1 MTEEKVHGC
10 VKLGIQADY
19 QDHPH
24 IPQHSDQVYQEEES
38 EEDQLDLFRVSQSH
52 EDEVR
57 HMSDIPSAHS
67 VQMLQT
73 VEISKLIV
81 RKNVFK

>member
-1 MTEEKVHGC
+1 MTEQKIHGS

-19 QDHPH
+19 QHHPH
-24 IPQHSDQVYQEEES
+24 IPHHSDQVYQEKEGAEG
-38 EEDQLDLFRVSQSH
+38 QPDLFRVCQSH
-52 EDEVR
+52 EGEVR

-73 VEISKLIV
+73 IEISKLIV